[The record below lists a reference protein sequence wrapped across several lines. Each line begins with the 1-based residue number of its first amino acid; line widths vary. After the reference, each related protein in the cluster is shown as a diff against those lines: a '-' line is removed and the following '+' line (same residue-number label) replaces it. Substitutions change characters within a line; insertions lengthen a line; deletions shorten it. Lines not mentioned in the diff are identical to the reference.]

1 MEQSMSEATK
11 TALTRM
17 ELRFFQPQGSEF
29 VIVPLAL
36 SESDLV
42 LLQIQLDEADHEVLI
57 WAELCGVPP
66 RRCTAIAMLL
76 AELNHQVKFVTFSLS
91 DASVHVDS
99 CLDLAFVPDPEPA
112 LQRAIARVICVIVEC
127 RDQIVTRATKRSR
140 RRSRVERE
148 VAELLR
154 ELE

>member
-1 MEQSMSEATK
+1 MEQPLIDVTT

-17 ELRFFQPQGSEF
+17 ELRFFQPQGSET

-42 LLQIQLDEADHEVLI
+42 LLQIQLDEENREALI
-57 WAELCGVPP
+57 WAELCGVLP
-66 RRCTAIAMLL
+66 RRRTAIAMHL
-76 AELNHQVKFVTFSLS
+76 AELNHTVKFVTFSLS
-91 DASVHVDS
+91 DTSVHADS
-99 CLDLAFVPDPEPA
+99 RLSFSFITDPEPP
-112 LQRAIARVICVIVEC
+112 LQRAIARVIYVIAEC
-127 RDQIVTRATKRSR
+127 REQIVTRATKRSR

-148 VAELLR
+148 VADLLR